1 MKKIFLTLLIFSF
14 PLCGFS
20 QIEVKQTNTFTC
32 TPTPTA
38 TPAAGKVELSTAD
51 LVPTPTAK
59 GNYWF
64 VMKRTVV
71 NHPHIGKDTIY
82 PDFGEI
88 PFMEIDG
95 DWDSPFQLKAD
106 YDYIVIRVC
115 KKEVFDRL
123 INAGFKPSLY
133 NWEIYGK

>member
-1 MKKIFLTLLIFSF
+1 
-14 PLCGFS
+14 
-20 QIEVKQTNTFTC
+20 
-32 TPTPTA
+32 
-38 TPAAGKVELSTAD
+38 
-51 LVPTPTAK
+51 
-59 GNYWF
+59 
-64 VMKRTVV
+64 
-71 NHPHIGKDTIY
+71 
-82 PDFGEI
+82 
-88 PFMEIDG
+88 MEIDG